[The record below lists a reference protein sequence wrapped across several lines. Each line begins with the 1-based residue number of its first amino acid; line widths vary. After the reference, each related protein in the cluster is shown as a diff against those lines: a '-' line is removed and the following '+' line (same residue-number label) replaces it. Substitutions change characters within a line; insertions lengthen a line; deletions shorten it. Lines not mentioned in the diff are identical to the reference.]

1 MQFTTTSLFA
11 LFFALFSALSL
22 TSAAPLSLDTRD
34 VWSPPVTYPHTGT
47 VWKIGAKHNV
57 TWDTSN
63 APKQITNKIGSIY
76 LRDGEK
82 WLPTVVASGFS
93 ILDGRK
99 EITVPSVK
107 PGSSYTLV
115 LMGDSGNISE
125 EFKIE
130 A

>member
-1 MQFTTTSLFA
+1 MQFSTSSLFA
-11 LFFALFSALSL
+11 LFFALCSALSL
-22 TSAAPLSLDTRD
+22 TSAAPMSLDQRD
-34 VWSPPVTYPHTGT
+34 VWSPPITYPHTGT
-47 VWKIGAKHNV
+47 VWKVGAKYNV

-125 EFKIE
+125 EFTIE